1 MIVINKYGE
10 EELYCDECGG
20 EITDDEEVYD
30 VDTENGAEVLCIF
43 CLKKMFKRRDR

>member
-20 EITDDEEVYD
+20 SLEDDDEIYK
-30 VDTENGAEVLCIF
+30 VDEEILCIF
-43 CLKKMFKRRDR
+43 CLRKKFKVKE

>member
-20 EITDDEEVYD
+20 EVTDDEEIYD
-30 VDTENGAEVLCIF
+30 V
-43 CLKKMFKRRDR
+43 